1 MTVRDLALITAMN
14 NFYGT
19 LFAVFA
25 VLAQRVSSSTDGFNK
40 ETTFV
45 PAAVQPG
52 PSEGQFVSSASGLD
66 APKVVPINAS
76 AYDWWYFDAVSD
88 DAEESI
94 VIVFYTVSVAGFA
107 FGGNPT
113 TVDSVSISTQF
124 RNGTSFSATI
134 PASNATIVTVDD
146 GTTADFGGT
155 GCRWTSTPNMA
166 QYRITVDAA
175 SYGVQGTLQLDSVSA
190 QG

>member
-1 MTVRDLALITAMN
+1 MN
-14 NFYGT
+14 NFYYI

-25 VLAQRVSSSTDGFNK
+25 VVAQQVSSSADGFD
-40 ETTFV
+40 EEITFV

-66 APKVVPINAS
+66 APKVIPINAS

-94 VIVFYTVSVAGFA
+94 VIVFYTASVAGFM
-107 FGGNPT
+107 GGNST

-124 RNGTSFSATI
+124 RNGTSFLTSI
-134 PASNATIVTVDD
+134 PATNAIIVTGED

-166 QYRITVDAA
+166 QYLITVDAP
-175 SYGVQGTLQLDSVSA
+175 SYGVQGTFQLDSVSA
-190 QG
+190 EDQFPPGIDH